1 MTKIYIAF
9 VNTPGIFASIIR
21 KVLKQ
26 KYVHVALSMDE
37 ALEEC
42 YSVGRR
48 NPEIPFL
55 AGFEKE
61 DKNRILKKYPMA
73 EYKVCEISC
82 TPKQKEVIGERL
94 RQAMRDRRYYHYTIL
109 GYRRYYHYTILGL
122 PLILLQIPFRQ
133 KNYYTCS
140 SYIAEVLQMCGV
152 WDWEKHTSIVTPKD
166 FLIHEG
172 KETVFEGRLEE
183 ITDGRAEKARKV
195 QYIYG

>member
-9 VNTPGIFASIIR
+9 VSTPGIFAGIIR

-26 KYVHVALSMDE
+26 KYIHVALSMDE
-37 ALEEC
+37 TLEEC

-73 EYKVCEISC
+73 EYKVCEITC
-82 TPKQKEVIGERL
+82 TPKQKEAIRERL
-94 RQAMRDRRYYHYTIL
+94 RQAMQN
-109 GYRRYYHYTILGL
+109 RRYYHYTILGL

-140 SYIAEVLQMCGV
+140 SYIAEVLQVCGV
-152 WDWEKHTSIVTPKD
+152 WEWEKHTSIVTPKD

-183 ITDGRAEKARKV
+183 ITDGRAEKPRKV